1 MWQRSLM
8 HFLNFIFWISKFICK
23 NCCRRK
29 EICNHMLGSF
39 YSRSV
44 MWWSRPV
51 RYTWRVDSSPLCA
64 ASAETM
70 TFKYTFFSNL
80 AIPCIFF
87 YQLIQTQ
94 RASVR
99 SRDKTTNPSRYC
111 APTRGKNGRAKKK
124 KKKTLATLRVQW
136 FCLLFFTRDFPFHAL
151 KYWSNTVFFIR
162 GLSCG
167 VDVYILSWL
176 GRAKSSVLKPE

>member
-8 HFLNFIFWISKFICK
+8 HFLNFIFGISKFIFK

-29 EICNHMLGSF
+29 EMCNHMLGSF

-51 RYTWRVDSSPLCA
+51 RYTWRVDSSPQLCA

-87 YQLIQTQ
+87 YQLIQTR

-124 KKKTLATLRVQW
+124 KKKHLQPCVSSGFAYFFSRGT
-136 FCLLFFTRDFPFHAL
+136 FLFMR
-151 KYWSNTVFFIR
+151 
-162 GLSCG
+162 
-167 VDVYILSWL
+167 
-176 GRAKSSVLKPE
+176 